1 MLSAIIYGM
10 DAAKFGMLLQLIG
23 FGLAVVLASTFLNPE
38 VIGTWIHRLNSKYI
52 NISLKLTRGVQ
63 RITQRNFPVEN
74 APQNSILKSGIQS
87 SVTLAFIASLV
98 LGIIYSWVW
107 LVWLAAISLSFYLV
121 IITVYYVL
129 TYREDLKWQGHINL
143 RLVLTVSLRIVF
155 TIVLATPISFLT
167 LLLFLLYATVVI
179 LLALPAGKDVIRR
192 VMIIIGTPLIF
203 IGMLLQYLNYS

>member
-121 IITVYYVL
+121 VITVYYVL